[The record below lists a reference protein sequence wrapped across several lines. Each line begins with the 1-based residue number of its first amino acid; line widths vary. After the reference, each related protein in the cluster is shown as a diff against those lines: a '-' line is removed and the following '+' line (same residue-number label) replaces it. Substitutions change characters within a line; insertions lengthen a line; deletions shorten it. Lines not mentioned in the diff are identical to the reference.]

1 MKDTIKLISRGEEHN
16 YLKLLKKVGGGNSS
30 SYLLKTTTTN
40 MQVGYKKGNMFII
53 PSGGPEIAVGELLED
68 ANMVVNKIDF
78 IAGTGYIITFDLPIE
93 EQVDKM
99 LEL

>member
-1 MKDTIKLISRGEEHN
+1 MKDTIKLTSRGEEHH
-16 YLKLLKKVGGGNSS
+16 YLRLLKKVGGGDSS
-30 SYLLKTTTTN
+30 SYLLKSSTTN
-40 MQVGYKKGNMFII
+40 VKIGYREGKMFII

-78 IAGTGYIITFDLPIE
+78 IAGTGYIITFDLSIE